1 VVLVD
6 VQKLLI
12 AQVKMVLK
20 VLFLYIPLPMFWALF
35 DQQVTNPMLVYR
47 NTHRQ
52 MHGGLKESCPPPPQG
67 SRWTLQAT
75 NMNGNFVSVGLAEL

>member
-1 VVLVD
+1 MIIFCVV

-35 DQQVTNPMLVYR
+35 DQQVT
-47 NTHRQ
+47 
-52 MHGGLKESCPPPPQG
+52 
-67 SRWTLQAT
+67 T
-75 NMNGNFVSVGLAEL
+75 NLLPHTMYVIVCLCVCVCLRLSLSVSVCVCLSLSTS